1 MIEIR
6 SLQPGDADGFW
17 RFLNELDSETEYM
30 MYEPGERAQ
39 CSSPESTAARLR
51 GALAQG
57 SDLLLGAFDAGPPV
71 GYLWAERGALRRVAH
86 TAYIVTGVLAAY
98 RGRGI
103 GTAFFERLD
112 DWARTSGLSRLELT
126 VECTNEAAIRLY
138 RRIGFAVEG
147 VRRKSMCVDGAFVD
161 EYYMGKMV

>member
-39 CSSPESTAARLR
+39 RSSPESASARLR

-57 SDLLLGAFDAGPPV
+57 SDLLLGAFEAGRLV

-112 DWARTSGLSRLELT
+112 DWARTSGIVRLELT
-126 VECTNEAAIRLY
+126 VECLNEAAVRLY
-138 RRIGFAVEG
+138 RRSGFAVEG
-147 VRRKSMCVDGAFVD
+147 VRRKSMRVGGAFVD